1 MEKNRLFDERYLAFG
16 AATLRL
22 LPQLPQNRVGAH
34 VGDQLFR
41 SATSVGAH
49 LQEARAAES
58 RADFIHKMQMALKEM
73 REAAYWLAL
82 IRQAEILKE
91 DAVSGLF
98 RESRE
103 LVAILSH
110 SIITAKARSNG
121 TSNIK
126 PNISNLKTL

>member
-1 MEKNRLFDERYLAFG
+1 MEKNMRFDERYLAFG
-16 AATLRL
+16 AAALRL

-73 REAAYWLAL
+73 REAKYWLAL
-82 IRQAEILKE
+82 VRQAEILKE

-98 RESRE
+98 KEAGE
-103 LVAILSH
+103 LVAILSQ
-110 SIITAKARSNG
+110 SVITAKARSNG

-126 PNISNLKTL
+126 SKIANLNTL